1 MERQIEIIG
10 EAARGISDTFKAAHP
25 EIPRRPIMAQR
36 HRLAHEYGEI
46 DDSLV
51 WKVAT
56 VHVPALIPQLEPLVV
71 LSP

>member
-1 MERQIEIIG
+1 
-10 EAARGISDTFKAAHP
+10 
-25 EIPRRPIMAQR
+25 MAQR